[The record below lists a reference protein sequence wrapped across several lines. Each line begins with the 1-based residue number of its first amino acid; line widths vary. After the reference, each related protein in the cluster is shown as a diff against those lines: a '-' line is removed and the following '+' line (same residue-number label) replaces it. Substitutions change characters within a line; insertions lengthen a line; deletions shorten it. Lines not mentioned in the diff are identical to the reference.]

1 MLSHAW
7 HVARRARGG
16 QGAPSRAP
24 SGRYPGDEAVAEA
37 MSSRLLMSYEAE
49 SSSTYEN
56 LLRDRGARQAGEA
69 DSGEARQGAGRGGR
83 AWTKE
88 TAVADAGDKG
98 ES

>member
-1 MLSHAW
+1 
-7 HVARRARGG
+7 
-16 QGAPSRAP
+16 
-24 SGRYPGDEAVAEA
+24 
-37 MSSRLLMSYEAE
+37 MSYEAE